1 MGGSQS
7 PGMRS
12 PDAFG
17 TGVCG
22 PIASAQIPPGRYRQ
36 AQRYCGNRRLV
47 HCRSPLLQTHKA
59 SVIIARRR
67 PKKSGAGR
75 NDQIGSRKGS
85 SHARDDD
92 RYPSFNFA
100 QHSRCGTRS
109 GPAVSEPDDAATRI
123 GRHGVPAGAGR
134 PSSTD
139 GTLATAL
146 SAQGRGLHQT
156 AGDRSVGAS
165 SENLHQLLSR
175 CGRHAAK
182 ELQRLITLL
191 HRRLIDIH
199 LVAHLPEFLRHL
211 RHALF
216 SCE

>member
-1 MGGSQS
+1 MSGSQS
-7 PGMRS
+7 RGVRS
-12 PDAFG
+12 PEAFG
-17 TGVCG
+17 ASVCG
-22 PIASAQIPPGRYRQ
+22 LIAPAQIY
-36 AQRYCGNRRLV
+36 
-47 HCRSPLLQTHKA
+47 PL
-59 SVIIARRR
+59 SVPIIANAQGKRHYYAAAY
-67 PKKSGAGR
+67 PKKPGAGR

-100 QHSRCGTRS
+100 QHSRCGARP
-109 GPAVSEPDDAATRI
+109 GPAVSEPDYAATRI
-123 GRHGVPAGAGR
+123 GRHCVPTGAGR
-134 PSSTD
+134 SPSTD
-139 GTLATAL
+139 RTFAAAL

-182 ELQRLITLL
+182 ELQRLITLF
-191 HRRLIDIH
+191 HRGLIDIH

>member
-1 MGGSQS
+1 MSGSQS
-7 PGMRS
+7 RGVRS
-12 PDAFG
+12 PEAFG
-17 TGVCG
+17 ASVCG
-22 PIASAQIPPGRYRQ
+22 LITPAQIY
-36 AQRYCGNRRLV
+36 
-47 HCRSPLLQTHKA
+47 PL
-59 SVIIARRR
+59 SVPIIANAQGKRHYYAAAY
-67 PKKSGAGR
+67 PKKPGAGR

-100 QHSRCGTRS
+100 QHSRCGTRP
-109 GPAVSEPDDAATRI
+109 GPAVSEPDYAATRI
-123 GRHGVPAGAGR
+123 GRHCVPTGAGR
-134 PSSTD
+134 SPSTD
-139 GTLATAL
+139 RTFAAAL

-182 ELQRLITLL
+182 ELQRLITLF